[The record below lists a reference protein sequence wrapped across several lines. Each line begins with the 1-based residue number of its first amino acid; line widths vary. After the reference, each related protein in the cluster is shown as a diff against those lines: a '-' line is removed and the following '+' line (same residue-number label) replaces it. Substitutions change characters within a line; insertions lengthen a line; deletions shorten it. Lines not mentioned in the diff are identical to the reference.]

1 MLKSYKSVLT
11 KNNKSV
17 ILFSNIQLKLTAW
30 LIFYIG
36 KTFEFKWKNTSIQMF
51 NKKKKSE
58 EPVMDEQLDAQE
70 AVDQQTE
77 ENTAT
82 EPVIE
87 LSAEEKL
94 QQENSVLNDK
104 YLRLFAE
111 FDNYKRRTQKERI
124 ELLQTAGKDVVVS
137 MLPVLDDFDRAL
149 KATENA
155 TEVNAIREGIM
166 LVQTKLKSILT
177 QKGLKEVESL
187 HTAFDTDIHEAITKI
202 PAPTDDLKGKV
213 VDELEKGYTLNDKVI
228 RFAKVVVGA

>member
-1 MLKSYKSVLT
+1 
-11 KNNKSV
+11 
-17 ILFSNIQLKLTAW
+17 
-30 LIFYIG
+30 
-36 KTFEFKWKNTSIQMF
+36 
-51 NKKKKSE
+51 
-58 EPVMDEQLDAQE
+58 MDEQLEGQE
-70 AVDQQTE
+70 TADQQTE
-77 ENTAT
+77 ENVAT

-87 LSAEEKL
+87 LSVEEKL
-94 QQENSVLNDK
+94 QQENSNLNDK

-111 FDNYKRRTQKERI
+111 FDNYKRRTQKERV

-137 MLPVLDDFDRAL
+137 LLPVLDDFDRAL

-177 QKGLKEVESL
+177 QKGLKEMESL
-187 HTAFDTDIHEAITKI
+187 HTLFDTDIHEAITKI

>member
-1 MLKSYKSVLT
+1 MADFLVLA
-11 KNNKSV
+11 
-17 ILFSNIQLKLTAW
+17 KL
-30 LIFYIG
+30 LSLNR
-36 KTFEFKWKNTSIQMF
+36 KTRVYNMF

-58 EPVMDEQLDAQE
+58 EPVIDEQLETQDTGNQE
-70 AVDQQTE
+70 ID
-77 ENTAT
+77 ENTTA

-137 MLPVLDDFDRAL
+137 LLPVLDDFDRAL

-155 TEVNAIREGIM
+155 TEVSAIREGIM
-166 LVQTKLKSILT
+166 LVQAKLKSILT
-177 QKGLKEVESL
+177 QKGLKEMESM
-187 HTAFDTDIHEAITKI
+187 HTLFDTDIHEAITKI